1 MRPVLFYFNGLPISS
16 YDVFVT
22 LGFIVGMLVFYYQY
36 KKKEQSGDPHEHFVN
51 LFVAALIGGAI
62 GAKLPIWV
70 FNYKEIFSHTVT
82 IATALSGKTVLGGI
96 IGGWIA
102 VEIEKHRLGIKKK
115 TGNSFAPALALGE
128 AVGRIGCF
136 LNGCCGGIPSTLPWA
151 MDFGD
156 GILRHPTQLYM
167 SAFCMALFI
176 FLWSIKD
183 KVERPGG
190 LFRIYLI
197 IYFTFRFFIEF
208 IRTNAIFAFG
218 LTGFQLVSIAV
229 VLYASLL
236 WNRLPL
242 LNK

>member
-1 MRPVLFYFNGLPISS
+1 MPILS

-22 LGFIVGMLVFYYQY
+22 LGFLTGMMVFFYQY
-36 KKKEQSGDPHEHFVN
+36 QRKEDSYGHFIN
-51 LFVAALIGGAI
+51 LFIAALIGGAI
-62 GAKLPIWV
+62 GAKLPIWI
-70 FNYKEIFSHTVT
+70 FNYKEILGHSLSIVT
-82 IATALSGKTVLGGI
+82 LLSGKTVLGGI

-102 VEIEKHRLGIKKK
+102 VEIEKHRLGIKRK
-115 TGNSFAPALALGE
+115 TGDIFAPALALGE

-167 SAFCMALFI
+167 SAFAMLLFI
-176 FLWSIKD
+176 FLWSIKGKMKREGD
-183 KVERPGG
+183 
-190 LFRIYLI
+190 LFRTYLI

-208 IRTNAIFAFG
+208 IRTNQIFAFG
-218 LTGFQLVSIAV
+218 LTGFQLVSVLV
-229 VLYASLL
+229 VLYALLL

-242 LNK
+242 FNK